1 MNFRKKN
8 IIYLLFVS
16 FCLAFVPVS
25 GYAKEIEE
33 KFDEASVVEVADFAD
48 LKEAVAEVTEGE
60 GFGRNSDG
68 LWQNK
73 RLLVKGEAKFDCM
86 GASNV
91 IYGYE
96 DMVILDYDTKKEAK
110 QAYDYLKTIPN
121 LAVEIDAPFEET
133 LKDDTETIHTEVSAG
148 ISKRESHIVSGRQEV
163 LVAVLDSG
171 YDIKNCGQQRLK
183 KGTDLTD
190 SGSVLDMNG
199 HGTAMANIIL
209 EHTPE
214 NVKVMPVKVTD
225 KDGRTSSLKL
235 YMGIRY
241 AIENQADVINIS
253 MNAIKTSGSEVISAV
268 IREARQ
274 AGVVVIVSAG
284 NMGQDVNKFSPADEP
299 EAIVVSAVSEKKVLE
314 EYSNRGLGVDYCSY
328 GSIQVSG
335 INGKA
340 VQISGTSVSAAIVSA
355 LVAVRKGEKP
365 DISYEKLLELL
376 NQSAED
382 LGEKGKDELYGNG
395 LLAFD
400 ISGEFELPEEMKKSD
415 LLACDWK
422 EVSLETFNQYIGT
435 ATNLERRAFLEQ
447 LSEKDRQLLLS
458 RNTMFSEKVLYIENT
473 YTKEN
478 TVTEVFRMEGRLYDI
493 VMSEKVANDY
503 EVQAYRVFHYGQQ
516 NKSYIQ
522 LDTAYNTHKAK
533 IYCWITDRSTDLS
546 NSGTYGITF
555 VPGNSAYDFSEC
567 TSGVEDTDTY
577 EGGLGFPVWR
587 LNVKKV
593 KVKKPKD
600 ACIEYSSALWND
612 TGKLDGYKVQKH
624 YWYIWKYQVKPASDA
639 ARQEA
644 YGKGC
649 DEVGKWHGGFWD
661 LGDSGR
667 TSGGKCGSDTVTTA
681 VDIGNRDLDMSGKEG
696 ITYRLPMSA
705 HQAVTT
711 SETVI
716 DTPASCTQQGLC
728 HTKTTYTCNK
738 CDKTWK
744 VKGASVAIPRL
755 AHVFAGK
762 YADHNGVPKGK
773 YWEECIRNCSGY
785 DVNGEYWQRNIKY
798 LQELHFWEMDVNGN
812 YSALYNGAD
821 RVDFY
826 CTAGD
831 YIPQW
836 SRLPSEEYQTGF
848 LDDFLAP
855 EYASYHSVYIPRK
868 QYTVLYDGNGA
879 EGGSTPSQQVYCGR
893 VFHLSPNGFY
903 RTGYE
908 FLGFSQSEDGEV
920 MAGNNV
926 KNLTLTDQGTVTL
939 YAQWK
944 PIQYEI
950 TLDHQG
956 ANKKVGTRTVYE
968 HLAVGYFKDI
978 TLKTKFEKNRIEIP
992 QKNREDS
999 SLAEG
1004 IRKQNFL
1011 GYYTK
1016 RDGEGNQ
1023 VVKKDGSL
1031 VADINGKGAYQY
1043 FRSNQTV
1050 YAKWEDMNAVSF
1062 DANLSKKDKEILGMK
1077 ENQTSVTC
1085 PALRWKKKGEA
1096 ITIGFG
1102 KVKMENGQFSD
1113 MYRLKG
1119 YSLTPK
1125 IKSEDEIVLS
1135 SEKAAC
1141 TFTADEDVTL
1151 YAQWDTDFRIAYIG
1165 NEQSEG
1171 ENQIDESGN
1180 LKESY
1185 LFLKNYFH
1193 KTIQKPVK
1201 DTTSGQMQNEA
1212 GKPYM
1217 ETIPYSFQGWSMV
1230 KEKDEQEKYAVY
1242 HRKDGKYEGTG
1253 IILAAKEVAKS
1264 GKDAGLTFGAPSSDY
1279 GSTVKDNTSKIPYIN
1294 MYAVWDEYPQIQA
1307 SDLYIPLA
1315 DAQNGILTEEYLLNL
1330 AVATDK
1336 ELESDE
1342 NKKGILKHGKD
1353 EKNNTSFTILDY
1365 QLSEFEGAESE
1376 MSLTVTYR
1384 AEDKVGN
1391 ITTKQVTVYL
1401 VDTAGKEYDT
1411 GKVRFISAEYID
1423 TLAENSIWRTEKY
1436 AQKLEKV
1443 LKNQK
1448 TGEEYTKVTP
1458 VQKAFGIKQ
1467 VKKPDSGTWAHVQEV
1482 WKFTHD
1488 EVLAVQEYVRKDG
1501 VGNNPSEFLK
1511 KFGHCRIQ

>member
-1 MNFRKKN
+1 M
-8 IIYLLFVS
+8 
-16 FCLAFVPVS
+16 PVS
-25 GYAKEIEE
+25 GYAEEI
-33 KFDEASVVEVADFAD
+33 KGTKDEASVIEVTDFTD

-60 GFGRNSDG
+60 GVGRSSDG
-68 LWQNK
+68 IWQNK
-73 RLLVKGEAKFDCM
+73 RLLVKGEAEFDLM

-91 IYGYE
+91 IRGYE

-110 QAYDYLKTIPN
+110 QAYDYLGTIPN
-121 LAVEIDAPFEET
+121 LAVEIDVPFEET
-133 LKDDTETIHTEVSAG
+133 SKDDIKTTDTAVTAG
-148 ISKRESHIVSGRQEV
+148 ISKREPHTVSGRQEV

-171 YDIKNCGQQRLK
+171 YDIEHCGQKRLA

-190 SGSVLDMNG
+190 SGSVLDHNG

-214 NVKVMPVKVTD
+214 NVKVMPIKVTD
-225 KDGRTSSLKL
+225 RDGRTSSLKL

-268 IREARQ
+268 IREAGQ
-274 AGVVVIVSAG
+274 AGVLVVVSAG
-284 NMGQDVNKFSPADEP
+284 NMGQDVKNFSPADEP
-299 EAIVVSAVSEKKVLE
+299 EAVVVSAVDEKKVIA

-328 GSIQVSG
+328 GSMQVSG
-335 INGKA
+335 INSKP

-355 LVAVRKGEKP
+355 VAAARKGEKL

-376 NQSAED
+376 DQSAED

-395 LLAFD
+395 LLAFE
-400 ISGEFELPEEMKKSD
+400 ISGESDLPEEMKKSD

-422 EVSLETFNQYIGT
+422 EISVETLDQYIGT

-447 LSEKDRQLLLS
+447 LSEKDKELLLS
-458 RNTMFSEKVLYIENT
+458 RNTMFSEKVLYTENT

-493 VMSEKVANDY
+493 VMSEKVSNDY
-503 EVQAYRVFHYGQQ
+503 EVQAYRIFHYGQQ

-555 VPGNSAYDFSEC
+555 VPGNSAYDFSAC

-612 TGKLDGYKVQKH
+612 TGKLDGHKVQKH
-624 YWYIWKYQVKPASDA
+624 YWYIWKYQVKPTSDA

-696 ITYRLPMSA
+696 ITYRLPMST
-705 HQAVTT
+705 HQTVAK

-744 VKGASVAIPRL
+744 VKGASTAIPRL
-755 AHVFAGK
+755 AHIFAGK
-762 YADHNGVPKGK
+762 YTDHNGVPNGK
-773 YWEECIRNCSGY
+773 YYEECIRNCSGY

-798 LQELHFWEMDVNGN
+798 LQEIHFWEMDVNGN
-812 YSALYNGAD
+812 YSTMYNGAD
-821 RVDFY
+821 RVLSY
-826 CTAGD
+826 YTPGELV
-831 YIPQW
+831 PKW
-836 SRLPSEEYQTGF
+836 SRCPSEEYQTGI
-848 LDDFLAP
+848 LDAFLAP

-868 QYTVLYDGNGA
+868 KYTVLYDGNGA
-879 EGGSTPSQQVYCGR
+879 EGGSTPSQQAYCGR
-893 VFHLSPNGFY
+893 VFNLSQNGFY

-908 FLGFSQSEDGEV
+908 FLGFSKSKTGAVID
-920 MAGNNV
+920 GNNV
-926 KNLTLTDQGTVTL
+926 KNLTLTDQGIVTL

-944 PIQYEI
+944 PVWYEI
-950 TLDHQG
+950 TLDNQG
-956 ANKKVGTRTVYE
+956 ADKKAGTDTVYE
-968 HLAVGYFKDI
+968 HYAVGYFKDAA
-978 TLKTKFEKNRIEIP
+978 LKTKFKTNRIEIP
-992 QKNREDS
+992 EKDREDS
-999 SLAEG
+999 SLTGG
-1004 IRKQNFL
+1004 IRKQQFL
-1011 GYYTK
+1011 GYYTRRAGK
-1016 RDGEGNQ
+1016 GNQ
-1023 VVKKDGSL
+1023 MVKKDGSL

-1043 FRSNQTV
+1043 FCLNRSV
-1050 YAKWEDMNAVSF
+1050 YANWEDMNAVSF
-1062 DANLSKKDKEILGMK
+1062 DANLSEKDKEILGIK

-1125 IKSEDEIVLS
+1125 IKSEEEIILS

-1151 YAQWDTDFRIAYIG
+1151 YAQWDTDFRVAYIG

-1171 ENQIDESGN
+1171 ENKIDESGN
-1180 LKESY
+1180 LAGSY
-1185 LFLKNYFH
+1185 TFLKNHFH

-1201 DTTSGQMQNEA
+1201 DIASGEMQNEA

-1230 KEKDEQEKYAVY
+1230 KEKDRQEKHIVY
-1242 HRKDGKYEGTG
+1242 QKEDGGYEGAE
-1253 IILAAKEVAKS
+1253 IVLSAKKITKNGS
-1264 GKDAGLTFGAPSSDY
+1264 GAGLTFGAPSPDY
-1279 GSTVKDNTSKIPYIN
+1279 GNAVKDNISKIPYIN
-1294 MYAVWDEYPQIQA
+1294 MYAIWDEYPQIQA

-1330 AVATDK
+1330 AVASDK

-1353 EKNNTSFTILDY
+1353 EKHHTSFTIQDY
-1365 QLSEFEGAESE
+1365 QPSEFKGAESE

-1391 ITTKQVTVYL
+1391 ITIKRVTVYL
-1401 VDTAGKEYDT
+1401 VDTTGKEYDT
-1411 GKVRFISAEYID
+1411 GKVRFISAEYIN

-1436 AQKLEKV
+1436 AQKLAKV
-1443 LKNQK
+1443 LKNKK

-1467 VKKPDSGTWAHVQEV
+1467 VKKPDSGTWTHVQEV

-1488 EVLAVQEYVRKDG
+1488 EVLAVQEYVRKAG